1 MGNRI
6 RLSKIHR
13 QEDYAYFSQLVFN
26 ELVMKM
32 NMGRVFTEEEAK
44 EFFSFLL
51 EYNTT
56 NEQGG
61 AHLVYT
67 PDGVFL
73 GIGNLWIRD
82 GTGEIEYMILPQFW
96 GKGYATEVAGTLV
109 GLARTDPC
117 VKIIRGLTD
126 PENIASVR
134 VLQKNGFQFDKTE
147 KVEEDGSVV
156 AIYSLVQQENFG

>member
-1 MGNRI
+1 MGNQI

-26 ELVMKM
+26 EQVMKM

-44 EFFSFLL
+44 GFFSFLL
-51 EYNTT
+51 EYNSA

-73 GIGNLWIRD
+73 GIGNLWVRD

-109 GLARTDPC
+109 GLARKVPG
-117 VKIIRGLTD
+117 VKIIRGMTD
-126 PENIASVR
+126 PENIASIH
-134 VLQKNGFQFDKTE
+134 VLLKNGFEFEKTMR
-147 KVEEDGSVV
+147 VEEDGSVV
-156 AIYSLVQQENFG
+156 AVYSLK